1 VILTRS
7 AATPDITVDVT
18 AASTGN
24 AVLGADFNFTT
35 QTLTFPAGSA
45 NNTQSFQVAVI
56 NNTSSQPTRYAVF
69 QLTNAVGATI
79 NSSANSNTHILYIKD
94 DDQTPTTASKAIEFQ
109 YTSSYQVGTAGS
121 ASAEIVAHDPG
132 TQRLFVVNSIQN
144 RLEILNFSN
153 PAAITAVSSIDMS
166 TYGAGVNSVAVKNG
180 VVAVAVEGTT
190 VATATTAVPGKVVFL
205 DTNGALISQVNV
217 GVQPDMVGFSP
228 DGKTVMTAD
237 EGEPNANYSFDP
249 QGSISIIDL
258 SNGAAGLQQSS
269 VSVLNFNA
277 YDAQIASL
285 RSQGIRI
292 YGPNATVSQ
301 DFEPE
306 YVTFSNDSRKAWVVL
321 QENNAMVA
329 IDVVNKQIT
338 SIFPL
343 GLKDHSISANSF
355 DASDRVSNNQVIP
368 VNWPVK
374 GMLQPDGIAY
384 FEIAGTPYIIGANEG
399 DSRAWTGG
407 SGFPGPGF
415 NEEIRVADAAYVLN
429 PSVFPNAAVLKRNSA
444 LGRLQVSNANRNTS
458 TNQYDEIQVLGGR
471 SFAIWNANTG
481 SLVFDSGNA
490 IEKIVSEDATWGA
503 VFNADHSNNNIK
515 DRSDN
520 KGPEP
525 EGVVTTVIAGKTY
538 AFIGLERIG
547 GVMVFDVTNPAAP
560 IFSDYLNSRTVPPTA
575 LGGDRGAEGIIY
587 IAAQDSPNGNALI
600 LAGNEVSSTVSV
612 YSLKNVAVT
621 AAPVA
626 TAATQVLAAGFT
638 ANWSSVTGATS
649 YVVEYSTNGFTTF
662 TTQNSTTTSV
672 TITGLS
678 SNTAYSYRVRAVN
691 AFGNSQASNVI
702 NTATVLPAPVASA
715 ATLLSTNSFTA
726 NWATVTGAA
735 NYLLDVSSDNFA
747 TFVTGFNG

>member
-1 VILTRS
+1 RS

-407 SGFPGPGF
+407 SGFPG
-415 NEEIRVADAAYVLN
+415 
-429 PSVFPNAAVLKRNSA
+429 
-444 LGRLQVSNANRNTS
+444 
-458 TNQYDEIQVLGGR
+458 
-471 SFAIWNANTG
+471 
-481 SLVFDSGNA
+481 
-490 IEKIVSEDATWGA
+490 
-503 VFNADHSNNNIK
+503 
-515 DRSDN
+515 
-520 KGPEP
+520 
-525 EGVVTTVIAGKTY
+525 
-538 AFIGLERIG
+538 
-547 GVMVFDVTNPAAP
+547 
-560 IFSDYLNSRTVPPTA
+560 
-575 LGGDRGAEGIIY
+575 
-587 IAAQDSPNGNALI
+587 
-600 LAGNEVSSTVSV
+600 
-612 YSLKNVAVT
+612 
-621 AAPVA
+621 
-626 TAATQVLAAGFT
+626 
-638 ANWSSVTGATS
+638 
-649 YVVEYSTNGFTTF
+649 
-662 TTQNSTTTSV
+662 
-672 TITGLS
+672 
-678 SNTAYSYRVRAVN
+678 
-691 AFGNSQASNVI
+691 
-702 NTATVLPAPVASA
+702 
-715 ATLLSTNSFTA
+715 
-726 NWATVTGAA
+726 
-735 NYLLDVSSDNFA
+735 
-747 TFVTGFNG
+747 